1 MKEKKEL
8 NLKELYKSLK
18 SYEIEILKHFND
30 EEINHYDYL
39 FYVVNSDIISNALNT
54 GLNILYKQIMKQSR
68 KQLKLLCPNL
78 FYNSINYMRF
88 STIF

>member
-8 NLKELYKSLK
+8 NLKEFYMSLK
-18 SYEIEILKHFND
+18 SYEIEILKHSND
-30 EEINHYDYL
+30 EEINDYDYL
-39 FYVVNSDIISNALNT
+39 FYALNSDAISNAL
-54 GLNILYKQIMKQSR
+54 GIVLNILYKQIMKQTR

-78 FYNSINYMRF
+78 FYNFINYMRF